1 MMCWIRLF
9 WSDLLAG
16 SGESASLGGLSH
28 GLTGAWSKKLPD
40 FSFGIGFVVDGVAG
54 GVAGDVADG
63 GVDYDDAGADSHLVQ
78 S

>member
-1 MMCWIRLF
+1 MEVFPMVWL
-9 WSDLLAG
+9 
-16 SGESASLGGLSH
+16 EPGL
-28 GLTGAWSKKLPD
+28 KKLPD
-40 FSFGIGFVVDGVAG
+40 FSFGIGFMVDGVAG

>member
-9 WSDLLAG
+9 
-16 SGESASLGGLSH
+16 
-28 GLTGAWSKKLPD
+28 GLTCWHALENPPVLEVFPMVWLEPGLKKLPD
-40 FSFGIGFVVDGVAG
+40 FSFGIGFVVD

>member
-1 MMCWIRLF
+1 MVWL
-9 WSDLLAG
+9 
-16 SGESASLGGLSH
+16 EPGL
-28 GLTGAWSKKLPD
+28 KKVPD
-40 FSFGIGFVVDGVAG
+40 FSFGIGFVVD

>member
-1 MMCWIRLF
+1 MVWL
-9 WSDLLAG
+9 
-16 SGESASLGGLSH
+16 EPGL
-28 GLTGAWSKKLPD
+28 KKLPD